1 MERRPLNAGRQ
12 LCKLMQINPVFGSLQ
27 VLKSKAVGRLNIWS
41 ISQIILHKVR
51 APVTC
56 WEAVVH
62 HSRAVNGV
70 MDGIRLETLSGT

>member
-1 MERRPLNAGRQ
+1 M
-12 LCKLMQINPVFGSLQ
+12 F
-27 VLKSKAVGRLNIWS
+27 LKSKAVGGLNISS

-56 WEAVVH
+56 REAVVH

-70 MDGIRLETLSGT
+70 MDDIRL